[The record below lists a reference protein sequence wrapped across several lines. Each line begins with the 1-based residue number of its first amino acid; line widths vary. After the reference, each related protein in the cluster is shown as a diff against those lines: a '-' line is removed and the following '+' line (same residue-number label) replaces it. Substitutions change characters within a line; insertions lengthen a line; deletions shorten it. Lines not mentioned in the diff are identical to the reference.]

1 MPDGNGRGLGT
12 VSYIALPSTP
22 SSRDKLPLPA
32 LLWRLF
38 SCARCARDALEMHAT
53 TNRFRAM
60 LRKTSGFQDEQC

>member
-12 VSYIALPSTP
+12 VSYIALPSTQDP
-22 SSRDKLPLPA
+22 QGQVVPGTAGGCRGY
-32 LLWRLF
+32 
-38 SCARCARDALEMHAT
+38 CYVALEMHAT